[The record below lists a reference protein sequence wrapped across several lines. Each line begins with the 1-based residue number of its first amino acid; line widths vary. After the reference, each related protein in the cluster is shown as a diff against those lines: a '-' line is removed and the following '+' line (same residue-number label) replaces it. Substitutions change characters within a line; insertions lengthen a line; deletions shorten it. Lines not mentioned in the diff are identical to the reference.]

1 MKATIST
8 TTRGVK
14 EVREVIR
21 LFVLILYRE
30 ESKGFL
36 ERKLELLKVPFS
48 LRTFILYKKTKI

>member
-8 TTRGVK
+8 TTRGIK

-30 ESKGFL
+30 ESKDFL
-36 ERKLELLKVPFS
+36 ETELELLKAPLS
-48 LRTFILYKKTKI
+48 LLTFILYNK